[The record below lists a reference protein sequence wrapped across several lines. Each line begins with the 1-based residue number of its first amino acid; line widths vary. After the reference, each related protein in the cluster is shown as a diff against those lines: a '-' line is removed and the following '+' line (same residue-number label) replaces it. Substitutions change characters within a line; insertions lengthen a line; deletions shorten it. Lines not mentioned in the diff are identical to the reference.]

1 MKYKCII
8 FDCDG
13 VLVDSEKISM
23 DVLVEMTRK
32 LGKEINATL
41 LSEQFSGLSLKSIF
55 EKIEQ
60 IIGKKIP
67 EDFESIYRNETF
79 LRFQSDLQPILG
91 VKEIIEDL
99 SIPFCV
105 ASSGPLK
112 KIELNLKK
120 TKLFKHFK
128 GNIFSSYE
136 IGSWKPEPE
145 IFIYAAQKMG
155 FRPNECLVIED
166 SIAGIR
172 AAKKG
177 GFNVFGFTNQNEQK
191 VFDEENLL
199 IFQKMSE
206 LKLLLSK

>member
-1 MKYKCII
+1 M
-8 FDCDG
+8 
-13 VLVDSEKISM
+13 
-23 DVLVEMTRK
+23 
-32 LGKEINATL
+32 
-41 LSEQFSGLSLKSIF
+41 
-55 EKIEQ
+55 
-60 IIGKKIP
+60 
-67 EDFESIYRNETF
+67 
-79 LRFQSDLQPILG
+79 G